1 MMKQLFLIILSIS
14 QLHVVAQK
22 NIKVGHPAPPITV
35 TDWIANV
42 PVDTNLANKFIVL
55 EFWATWCGPCI
66 EAIPHMNSLQAKFN
80 RPDLYFVS
88 ITDESRQKVERF
100 LKRVE
105 LKSIVVSDQNNKTQ
119 ALFGDGVKGVV
130 QLPLTVLINDKGDV
144 SWMGLPFDLTESMIA
159 DFLSGK
165 KVESGISSAVN
176 VTLHTDESTAI
187 NNQDESIELLK
198 NRDILYKL
206 EFRKS
211 ASKSPQMTKAG
222 TTLNYFAGMVFP
234 ELYSEVF
241 GYNKNAVLVPEKI
254 KNEYYDLI
262 YKNVNGEKEDM
273 LEVEKYILDALRLK
287 KSVSLRKVK
296 VYEASVSDIQL
307 LEKTTDD
314 FMSRSGTKDKVVFT
328 GYTMRD
334 FFKDLGKYTSEMI
347 VMPNVIDGRYDFIID
362 ITSIEDIIESLEK
375 YGIKMSAAEK
385 SIEMI
390 ELKLN
395 K

>member
-1 MMKQLFLIILSIS
+1 MMKQLFLILLSIS

-80 RPDLYFVS
+80 KADLYFVS

-144 SWMGLPFDLTESMIA
+144 SWMGLPFDLSESMIA

-165 KVESGISSAVN
+165 KLESGKSSAVN
-176 VTLHTDESTAI
+176 VAAHTDESTAI
-187 NNQDESIELLK
+187 QNKDESIELLR
-198 NRDILYKL
+198 NNDILYKL

-314 FMSRSGTKDKVVFT
+314 FMSRSGTKDKVVFI

-362 ITSIEDIIESLEK
+362 ITSIEDIVESLEK
-375 YGIKMSAAEK
+375 YGIKMSAGEK

>member
-1 MMKQLFLIILSIS
+1 MKQLFLILLSIS
-14 QLHVVAQK
+14 QLHAVAQK
-22 NIKVGHPAPPITV
+22 NIKVGQPAPPITV

-66 EAIPHMNSLQAKFN
+66 EAVPHMNSLQVKFN

-144 SWMGLPFDLTESMIA
+144 SWMGLPFDLSESMIA

-165 KVESGISSAVN
+165 KLESGKSSAVN
-176 VTLHTDESTAI
+176 VAAHTDESTAI
-187 NNQDESIELLK
+187 QNKDESIELLR
-198 NRDILYKL
+198 NNDILYKL

-241 GYNKNAVLVPEKI
+241 GYNKNAILVPEKI

-262 YKNVNGEKEDM
+262 YKNVNGKKEDM
-273 LEVEKYILDALRLK
+273 LEVEKYVLNALRLK

-314 FMSRSGTKDKVVFT
+314 FMSRSGTKDKVVFI

-362 ITSIEDIIESLEK
+362 ITSIEDIVESLEK
-375 YGIKMSAAEK
+375 YGIKMSAGEK

>member
-1 MMKQLFLIILSIS
+1 MKQLFLILLSIS
-14 QLHVVAQK
+14 HLHAVAQK

-42 PVDTNLANKFIVL
+42 PVDINLANKFIVL
-55 EFWATWCGPCI
+55 EFWATWCSPCI
-66 EAIPHMNSLQAKFN
+66 EAVPHMNSLQAKFN

-176 VTLHTDESTAI
+176 VTLHTVESTAI

-211 ASKSPQMTKAG
+211 ASKSTQMTKVG
-222 TTLNYFAGMVFP
+222 TTFTYFAGVVFP

-254 KNEYYDLI
+254 KSEYYDLI
-262 YKNVNGEKEDM
+262 YKNVNGKKEDM

-362 ITSIEDIIESLEK
+362 ITSMEDIIESLEK
-375 YGIKMSAAEK
+375 YGFKISAAEK
-385 SIEMI
+385 SVEMI

>member
-1 MMKQLFLIILSIS
+1 MMKQLFLILLSIS

-80 RPDLYFVS
+80 KADLYFVS

-176 VTLHTDESTAI
+176 VALHTDESTAI
-187 NNQDESIELLK
+187 NNQDESIELQK

-254 KNEYYDLI
+254 NNEYYDLI

>member
-1 MMKQLFLIILSIS
+1 MMKQLFLILLSIS

-66 EAIPHMNSLQAKFN
+66 EAVPHMNSLQVKFN

-144 SWMGLPFDLTESMIA
+144 SWMGLPFDLSESMIA

-165 KVESGISSAVN
+165 KLESGKSSAVN
-176 VTLHTDESTAI
+176 VAAHTDESTAI
-187 NNQDESIELLK
+187 QNKDESIELLR
-198 NRDILYKL
+198 NNDILYKL

-241 GYNKNAVLVPEKI
+241 GYNKNAILVPEKI

-262 YKNVNGEKEDM
+262 YKNVNGKKEDM
-273 LEVEKYILDALRLK
+273 LEVEKYVLNALRLK

-362 ITSIEDIIESLEK
+362 ITSIEDIVESLEK
-375 YGIKMSAAEK
+375 YGIKMSAGEK

>member
-1 MMKQLFLIILSIS
+1 MT
-14 QLHVVAQK
+14 
-22 NIKVGHPAPPITV
+22 KVG
-35 TDWIANV
+35 
-42 PVDTNLANKFIVL
+42 
-55 EFWATWCGPCI
+55 
-66 EAIPHMNSLQAKFN
+66 
-80 RPDLYFVS
+80 
-88 ITDESRQKVERF
+88 
-100 LKRVE
+100 
-105 LKSIVVSDQNNKTQ
+105 
-119 ALFGDGVKGVV
+119 
-130 QLPLTVLINDKGDV
+130 
-144 SWMGLPFDLTESMIA
+144 
-159 DFLSGK
+159 
-165 KVESGISSAVN
+165 
-176 VTLHTDESTAI
+176 
-187 NNQDESIELLK
+187 
-198 NRDILYKL
+198 
-206 EFRKS
+206 
-211 ASKSPQMTKAG
+211 
-222 TTLNYFAGMVFP
+222 TTFTYFAGVVFP

-254 KNEYYDLI
+254 KSEYYDLI
-262 YKNVNGEKEDM
+262 YKNVNGKKEDM

-362 ITSIEDIIESLEK
+362 ITSMEDIIESLEK
-375 YGIKMSAAEK
+375 YGFKISAAEK
-385 SIEMI
+385 SVEMI